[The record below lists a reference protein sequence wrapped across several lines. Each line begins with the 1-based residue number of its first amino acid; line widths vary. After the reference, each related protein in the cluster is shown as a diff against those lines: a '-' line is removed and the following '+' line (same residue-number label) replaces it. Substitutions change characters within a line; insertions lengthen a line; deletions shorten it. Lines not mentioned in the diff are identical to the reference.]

1 MEQEYLVHHGILGMK
16 WGIRRFQ
23 NKDGSL
29 TAAGK
34 KRQEE
39 LDNEQSN
46 KPAKKSIKDMSD
58 SELKEAL
65 NRQRMEREYLDLN
78 RQISELNP
86 KKVSAGKRFISYVGN
101 NVIKPAATEAA
112 KNTLSKFLQDKSSKL
127 LGLDKTE
134 VADSLDSLKKESEK
148 LRLKRNIEENKD
160 WFKSRKKDTTSNKT
174 SETKTEN
181 TDKKESNSK
190 TESAKKTETK
200 SNTSTSSSRAKVFK
214 GMKWGKRSTD
224 NSSEGPMTGTVFG
237 EGTSRKSSS
246 SNTKT
251 DNSWWKSKTY
261 YTDDF
266 RDISNKGKSYYNS
279 SANNDFMNNSTNS
292 SYMSNLAL
300 EGKKY
305 FPPYLLESA
314 K

>member
-46 KPAKKSIKDMSD
+46 KPVKKSVKDMSD

-181 TDKKESNSK
+181 ANKTESKTK
-190 TESAKKTETK
+190 TESANKTESKTKTESANKTETK
-200 SNTSTSSSRAKVFK
+200 TK
-214 GMKWGKRSTD
+214 
-224 NSSEGPMTGTVFG
+224 SEGPMTGTVFG
-237 EGTSRKSSS
+237 EGTSRKSTS

-279 SANNDFMNNSTNS
+279 SANNDFMNRSTNN
-292 SYMSNLAL
+292 SYMSDLAR
-300 EGKKY
+300 EGKNY

>member
-1 MEQEYLVHHGILGMK
+1 MWQYNYTNELYHHGILGMK

-29 TAAGK
+29 TSAGK
-34 KRQEE
+34 KRAQQNADEDYGE
-39 LDNEQSN
+39 KTN
-46 KPAKKSIKDMSD
+46 KPAKKSVKDMSD
-58 SELKEAL
+58 SELREAL

-78 RQISELNP
+78 RQLSDLN
-86 KKVSAGKRFISYVGN
+86 KQKVSAGKRFISYIGN

-112 KNTLSKFLQDKSSKL
+112 KNTLSKFAQDKISKL
-127 LGLDKTE
+127 LGLDKEDTL
-134 VADSLDSLKKESEK
+134 ASLKNESEK
-148 LRLKRNIEENKD
+148 LRLKRSIEENKD
-160 WFKSRKKDTTSNKT
+160 WFKDRNEDTTSNKT
-174 SETKTEN
+174 SETKTESAN
-181 TDKKESNSK
+181 KTESNSK
-190 TESAKKTETK
+190 TKSERTNSKSSSSNTKTKTKTETK
-200 SNTSTSSSRAKVFK
+200 
-214 GMKWGKRSTD
+214 
-224 NSSEGPMTGTVFG
+224 SEGPMTGTVFG

-279 SANNDFMNNSTNS
+279 STNSSFMNNSTNS
-292 SYMSNLAL
+292 SYVSNLAS
-300 EGKKY
+300 EGKNY

>member
-39 LDNEQSN
+39 LDDEQSN
-46 KPAKKSIKDMSD
+46 KPAKKSVKDMSD

-65 NRQRMEREYLDLN
+65 TRQRMEREYLDLN

-181 TDKKESNSK
+181 ADKKESKTKTENADKKESK
-190 TESAKKTETK
+190 TKTK
-200 SNTSTSSSRAKVFK
+200 
-214 GMKWGKRSTD
+214 
-224 NSSEGPMTGTVFG
+224 SEGPMTGTVFG
-237 EGTSRKSSS
+237 EGTSHKSSS

-292 SYMSNLAL
+292 SYMSDLAL
-300 EGKKY
+300 EGKNY

>member
-29 TAAGK
+29 TSAGK
-34 KRQEE
+34 RRARQDADENNGE
-39 LDNEQSN
+39 KTN
-46 KPAKKSIKDMSD
+46 KPAKKSVKDMSD
-58 SELKEAL
+58 SELREAL

-78 RQISELNP
+78 RQISDLTP
-86 KKVSAGKRFISYVGN
+86 QKVSAGKRFISYVGN
-101 NVIKPAATEAA
+101 NVIKPATTEAA

-181 TDKKESNSK
+181 AN
-190 TESAKKTETK
+190 KTETK
-200 SNTSTSSSRAKVFK
+200 TKTESKSKTK
-214 GMKWGKRSTD
+214 
-224 NSSEGPMTGTVFG
+224 SEGPMTGTVFG
-237 EGTSRKSSS
+237 EGTSRKSTS

-292 SYMSNLAL
+292 SYMSDLAR
-300 EGKKY
+300 EGKNY

>member
-1 MEQEYLVHHGILGMK
+1 MEQEYIVHSGTKGMH
-16 WGIRRFQ
+16 WGTRLFQ
-23 NKDGSL
+23 YKDGSL
-29 TAAGK
+29 TPLGKIRYRK
-34 KRQEE
+34 KRQEK

-46 KPAKKSIKDMSD
+46 EPAKKSVKDMSD

-101 NVIKPAATEAA
+101 NVIKPAATEAS
-112 KNTLSKFLQDKSSKL
+112 KNALSKFFQDNFSKL
-127 LGLDKTE
+127 IGLNKTE
-134 VADSLDSLKKESEK
+134 VADTLDSLKNESEK

-160 WFKSRKKDTTSNKT
+160 WFKSREKDTTSNKT

-181 TDKKESNSK
+181 ANKKDTTSNKTSKTKTENADKKESK
-190 TESAKKTETK
+190 TKTK
-200 SNTSTSSSRAKVFK
+200 
-214 GMKWGKRSTD
+214 
-224 NSSEGPMTGTVFG
+224 SEGPMTGTVFG

-266 RDISNKGKSYYNS
+266 VDISNKGKSYYNS
-279 SANNDFMNNSTNS
+279 SKNNDFMNRSTNN
-292 SYMSNLAL
+292 SYMSDLAR
-300 EGKKY
+300 EGKNY

>member
-1 MEQEYLVHHGILGMK
+1 MINILIYEKGGKHMEQEYIVHSGTKGMH
-16 WGIRRFQ
+16 WGTRLFQ
-23 NKDGSL
+23 YKDGSL
-29 TAAGK
+29 TPLGKIRYRK
-34 KRQEE
+34 KRQEK

-46 KPAKKSIKDMSD
+46 EPAKKSVKDMSD

-112 KNTLSKFLQDKSSKL
+112 KNTLSKFFQDKSSKI
-127 LGLDKTE
+127 LGLDKKE
-134 VADSLDSLKKESEK
+134 VADSLDSLKNESEK

-160 WFKSRKKDTTSNKT
+160 WFKNREKDTTSNKT

-181 TDKKESNSK
+181 ADKKESKTK
-190 TESAKKTETK
+190 TESANKTETK
-200 SNTSTSSSRAKVFK
+200 TK
-214 GMKWGKRSTD
+214 
-224 NSSEGPMTGTVFG
+224 SEGPMTGTVFG
-237 EGTSRKSSS
+237 EGTSRKSTS

-292 SYMSNLAL
+292 SYMSDLAR
-300 EGKKY
+300 EGKNY

>member
-1 MEQEYLVHHGILGMK
+1 MEQEYIVHSGTKGMH
-16 WGIRRFQ
+16 WGTRLFQ
-23 NKDGSL
+23 YKDGSL
-29 TAAGK
+29 TPLGKIRYRK
-34 KRQEE
+34 KRQEK

-46 KPAKKSIKDMSD
+46 EPAKKSVKDMSD

-86 KKVSAGKRFISYVGN
+86 QKVSAGKRFISYVGN
-101 NVIKPAATEAA
+101 NVIKPAATEAS
-112 KNTLSKFLQDKSSKL
+112 KNTLSKFFQDTSSKL
-127 LGLDKTE
+127 LGLNKKE
-134 VADSLDSLKKESEK
+134 VADSLDSLKNESEK

-160 WFKSRKKDTTSNKT
+160 WFKSRTKDTTSNKT

-181 TDKKESNSK
+181 ADKKESKTKTENADKKESK
-190 TESAKKTETK
+190 TKTK
-200 SNTSTSSSRAKVFK
+200 
-214 GMKWGKRSTD
+214 
-224 NSSEGPMTGTVFG
+224 SEGPMTGTVFG

-266 RDISNKGKSYYNS
+266 VDISNKGKSYYNS
-279 SANNDFMNNSTNS
+279 SKNNDFMNRSTNN
-292 SYMSNLAL
+292 SYMSDLAR
-300 EGKKY
+300 EGKNY

>member
-46 KPAKKSIKDMSD
+46 KPAKKSVKDMSD

-65 NRQRMEREYLDLN
+65 TRQRMEREYLDLN

-112 KNTLSKFLQDKSSKL
+112 KNTLSKFFQDKSSKL
-127 LGLDKTE
+127 LGLDKDT
-134 VADSLDSLKKESEK
+134 LDSLKNESEK

-160 WFKSRKKDTTSNKT
+160 WFKSRKKDTASNKT

-181 TDKKESNSK
+181 
-190 TESAKKTETK
+190 AKKTETK

-266 RDISNKGKSYYNS
+266 VDISNKGKSYYNS
-279 SANNDFMNNSTNS
+279 SKNNDFMNRSTNN
-292 SYMSNLAL
+292 SYVSDLAL
-300 EGKKY
+300 EGKNY